1 MPKKFKFG
9 SDDNNKG
16 LLIGLTVVVIIAV
29 IVYFIFFKK
38 ENNIYYD
45 VSVLIANI
53 YFIYALKMISLIN
66 PNAAERTR
74 ALTLCD
80 NFIRS
85 RLKSQGYT
93 FQEITIQGGTG
104 SNQINISRKHF
115 INIKKGSVLLF
126 DNNDNFL
133 DNNGKIV
140 KAKPQTGEDI
150 DFSNITFLNSDNKDI
165 FIMTID
171 DDTFSTDSFSSS
183 SIEIKMINLPK
194 IKFI

>member
-29 IVYFIFFKK
+29 IVYFVFFKK

-53 YFIYALKMISLIN
+53 YFIYALKMISLLN
-66 PNAAERTR
+66 PNAAERTK

-104 SNQINISRKHF
+104 SNQINISRQHF
-115 INIKKGSVLLF
+115 INIKKESVLLF

-140 KAKPQTGEDI
+140 KAKPQTRDI
-150 DFSNITFLNSDNKDI
+150 DVSNITFLNSDNKEI
-165 FIMTID
+165 FIISMD
-171 DDTFSTDSFSSS
+171 YYTFDAASFSSS
-183 SIEIKMINLPK
+183 TEIKMINLPK